1 MNGKSIYFPGY
12 RHWALCIESASGE
25 MEGVDFSPLR
35 KSPGP
40 AAGGGGRGDSPLGFS
55 VTTLLGIVKDG
66 QLQHSSSGPDAV
78 VFTAGH

>member
-1 MNGKSIYFPGY
+1 MNGKSIYVPGY

-40 AAGGGGRGDSPLGFS
+40 AAGGGGRGWGEWME
-55 VTTLLGIVKDG
+55 GRK
-66 QLQHSSSGPDAV
+66 QLCLNWVGVWVRPIWGAQWLEER
-78 VFTAGH
+78 